1 MARRETEAPAVRAG
15 GTRKRSANCYSLAL
29 RQGAPL
35 IEPYLRAPEVRPL
48 GRLDLCS
55 F

>member
-29 RQGAPL
+29 RQARL
-35 IEPYLRAPEVRPL
+35 SSTLPE
-48 GRLDLCS
+48 S
-55 F
+55 A